1 MLQGSFAEGCGKVR
15 SLQEMGWIC
24 SFHKSLGA
32 SAKVLR
38 PFWGSSG
45 PERINEWPLSRI
57 KWLFHFHSRPR
68 LRARRGVSQVNSTL
82 PTRPPETSLPGGVD
96 VAALALGSQRPLG
109 LRTLPPHHRPGT
121 PTHHNGDLYGSAG
134 LEQGRGRPRRSP
146 TDRLLRS
153 PGEK

>member
-15 SLQEMGWIC
+15 SLQEMGGIC

-57 KWLFHFHSRPR
+57 RWLFHFHSRQYPGR
-68 LRARRGVSQVNSTL
+68 VFEPDEESAR
-82 PTRPPETSLPGGVD
+82 
-96 VAALALGSQRPLG
+96 
-109 LRTLPPHHRPGT
+109 
-121 PTHHNGDLYGSAG
+121 
-134 LEQGRGRPRRSP
+134 
-146 TDRLLRS
+146 
-153 PGEK
+153 